1 MNGLLLQGKCL
12 QSDFQ
17 LLMLLIFIAS
27 WAVAPLPL
35 RTELKLTCCPLIG
48 GFQSKAVQ
56 PRAAKAGKRRMMDIA
71 KLNCLV
77 HVKTGDL
84 INYQIVNCE
93 EEFNDSP
100 LLYEIAVGILGFP
113 DPEPTVR
120 EGYN

>member
-56 PRAAKAGKRRMMDIA
+56 PRAARAGKRTNDGHCEI
-71 KLNCLV
+71 KLLGSCEDGRLD
-77 HVKTGDL
+77 KL
-84 INYQIVNCE
+84 SNCE
-93 EEFNDSP
+93 
-100 LLYEIAVGILGFP
+100 L
-113 DPEPTVR
+113 
-120 EGYN
+120 